1 MNHRVY
7 IIENLFIGES
17 ENMKAHFIKILL
29 SNSIIF
35 LLLPFSMIAAIDFY
49 NKALLSGNKIYYVI
63 TYHVLS

>member
-1 MNHRVY
+1 
-7 IIENLFIGES
+7 
-17 ENMKAHFIKILL
+17 MKAHFIKILL